1 MFLFSWEP
9 SISKDYLLALAVLVD
24 GGGGGGEFLLVGV
37 IQESFSRVKI
47 KLHVDFQPT
56 SLLLLMLQ
64 CERSELAALEL
75 PVFSGGFG
83 RGQGV

>member
-1 MFLFSWEP
+1 M
-9 SISKDYLLALAVLVD
+9 
-24 GGGGGGEFLLVGV
+24 GVGV
-37 IQESFSRVKI
+37 IQESFSWVKI

-56 SLLLLMLQ
+56 SLLLLMLK

-83 RGQGV
+83 PLSFRLSFISTD

>member
-1 MFLFSWEP
+1 MLVVVVVVVVGV
-9 SISKDYLLALAVLVD
+9 LLV
-24 GGGGGGEFLLVGV
+24 GVGV
-37 IQESFSRVKI
+37 IQESFSWVKI

-56 SLLLLMLQ
+56 SLLLLMLK

>member
-1 MFLFSWEP
+1 M
-9 SISKDYLLALAVLVD
+9 VVV
-24 GGGGGGEFLLVGV
+24 GGGGVVLISGGGG
-37 IQESFSRVKI
+37 IQEYFSWVKI

>member
-1 MFLFSWEP
+1 M
-9 SISKDYLLALAVLVD
+9 
-24 GGGGGGEFLLVGV
+24 GVGV
-37 IQESFSRVKI
+37 IQESFSWVKI

-56 SLLLLMLQ
+56 SLLLLMLK